1 MNANASSSGHEST
14 LVLHID
20 GMSCN
25 HCRMTVEKALLKVPG
40 VRGAEVD
47 LRAGTAK
54 VTFDPAKATR
64 DEMVKAVEE
73 EGYRV
78 SS

>member
-1 MNANASSSGHEST
+1 M
-14 LVLHID
+14 LHID

-25 HCRMTVEKALLKVPG
+25 HCRMAVERALLKIPG
-40 VRGAEVD
+40 VKGAEVD
-47 LRAGTAK
+47 LGAGTAK
-54 VTFDPAKATR
+54 VTFDPARATR
-64 DEMVKAVEE
+64 NEMVKAVEE